1 MNVLFVHNNFPAQFR
16 HISKTLLQAGGFRLA
31 AIGEQGCGYVE
42 GVDIR
47 RYAKMEGATP
57 ETHSFARRF
66 DHECR
71 RAERVM
77 FQAMK
82 LKNEGFEPDLIL
94 GHCGWG
100 ETLPLRALFSRARI
114 AVYCEFFYRAEGQDV
129 GFDDEMG
136 RFGLDG
142 HVLIGA
148 KNASTLISLVDADI
162 GISPTPWQKATFPQ
176 EFQSK
181 IHVAHEGVDT
191 TWIAPDASAK
201 FQIPGGPRLDRDD
214 EVITYFTRGY
224 EPTRG
229 FHVFMRALP
238 DLMRR
243 RPNAHVVLVGNED
256 VYYGVRAPDGLG
268 WKEYCLLETMGG
280 LDISRVHFLNWLPH
294 ADLRSLMQISTV
306 HVYLTYPFVLS
317 WSCVEAMSAGCAV
330 VGSDTGPVRDVIVD
344 DENGVLTPF
353 HDVAAL
359 SAKIADLAADAP
371 RRARLG
377 KRARET
383 ARARFDV
390 ADCVKRSLNLLG
402 LQLAPREA
410 EGHVAAV
417 VAA

>member
-16 HISKTLLQAGGFRLA
+16 HIAKTLRQAGGFQMA
-31 AIGEQGCGYVE
+31 AIGQQGSGEVE
-42 GVDIR
+42 GVDVR
-47 RYAKMEGATP
+47 RYANMDGATA
-57 ETHSFARRF
+57 ETHTFARRF

-77 FQAMK
+77 FAALK
-82 LKNEGFEPDLIL
+82 LKSEGFDPNLIVA
-94 GHCGWG
+94 HCGWG
-100 ETLPLRALFSRARI
+100 ETLPLRALFPRARI
-114 AVYCEFFYRAEGQDV
+114 AVYCEFFYRAQGQDV
-129 GFDDEMG
+129 GFDDELG
-136 RFGLDG
+136 RFGVDG

-162 GISPTPWQKATFPQ
+162 GISPTPWQKATFPK

-191 TWIAPDASAK
+191 DWIAPDPSAK
-201 FQIPGGPRLDRDD
+201 FQLPGGRRLDRDD

-243 RPNAHVVLVGNED
+243 RPNAQIVLVGTED
-256 VYYGVRAPDGLG
+256 VYYGLSAPDGLS
-268 WKEYCLLETMGG
+268 WKEYCLRETLGR
-280 LDISRVHFLNWLPH
+280 LDISRLHFLNWLPH

-317 WSCVEAMSAGCAV
+317 WSCVEALSAGCAV

-359 SAKIADLAADAP
+359 SAAIADLAGDAP

-377 KRARET
+377 ARARET
-383 ARARFDV
+383 ARASFDV
-390 ADCVKRSLNLLG
+390 KDCVKRTLELLG
-402 LQLAPREA
+402 VELASAQPG
-410 EGHVAAV
+410 GHLAAV

>member
-16 HISKTLLQAGGFRLA
+16 HIAKTLRQAGGFQMA
-31 AIGEQGCGYVE
+31 AIGQQGSGEVE
-42 GVDIR
+42 GVDVR
-47 RYAKMEGATP
+47 RYANMDGATA
-57 ETHSFARRF
+57 ETHTFARRF

-77 FQAMK
+77 FAALK
-82 LKNEGFEPDLIL
+82 LKSEGFDPNLIVA
-94 GHCGWG
+94 HCGWG
-100 ETLPLRALFSRARI
+100 ETLPLRALFPRARI

-129 GFDDEMG
+129 GFDDELG
-136 RFGLDG
+136 RFGVDG

-162 GISPTPWQKATFPQ
+162 GISPTPWQKATFPK

-191 TWIAPDASAK
+191 DWIAPDPAAK
-201 FQIPGGPRLDRDD
+201 FQLPGGRRLDRDD

-243 RPNAHVVLVGNED
+243 RPNAQIVLVGTED
-256 VYYGVRAPDGLG
+256 VYYGLSAPDGLS
-268 WKEYCLLETMGG
+268 WKEYCLRETLGR
-280 LDISRVHFLNWLPH
+280 LDISRLHFLNWLPH

-317 WSCVEAMSAGCAV
+317 WSCVEALSAGCAV

-359 SAKIADLAADAP
+359 SAAIADLAGDAP

-377 KRARET
+377 ARARET
-383 ARARFDV
+383 ARASFDV
-390 ADCVKRSLNLLG
+390 KDCVKRTLELLG
-402 LQLAPREA
+402 VELASARPG
-410 EGHVAAV
+410 GHLAAV